1 MAAIDKA
8 ALLAKLKLAIGD
20 LTPGKELDDY
30 YTVKLDTA
38 QAIIAA
44 NDISDSILATELGM
58 SAIVLQAQV
67 LMGNVDADEGNRTI
81 ILMRNTLSAQTKGE
95 RYGEG
100 DDDAD
105 GA

>member
-1 MAAIDKA
+1 
-8 ALLAKLKLAIGD
+8 
-20 LTPGKELDDY
+20 
-30 YTVKLDTA
+30 
-38 QAIIAA
+38 
-44 NDISDSILATELGM
+44 M

>member
-8 ALLAKLKLAIGD
+8 ALLAKFKLAIGD
-20 LTPGKELDDY
+20 MTPGTQLDAY
-30 YTVKLDTA
+30 YSEKLDTA

-44 NDISDSILATELGM
+44 NDISETILATELGM
-58 SAIVLQAQV
+58 SAIILQAQV
-67 LMGNVDADEGNRTI
+67 LIGNVDADEGNRTI

>member
-8 ALLAKLKLAIGD
+8 ALLAKFKFAIGA
-20 LTPGKELDDY
+20 LTPGTELDAS
-30 YTVKLDTA
+30 YTEKLDTA

>member
-8 ALLAKLKLAIGD
+8 ALLAKFKLAIGD
-20 LTPGKELDDY
+20 MTPGTQLDAY
-30 YTVKLDTA
+30 YSEKLDTA

-44 NDISDSILATELGM
+44 NDISETILATELGM
-58 SAIVLQAQV
+58 SAIILQAQV
-67 LMGNVDADEGNRTI
+67 LIGNVDADEGNRTI

-95 RYGEG
+95 RYEQGE
-100 DDDAD
+100 DDAD

>member
-30 YTVKLDTA
+30 YMEKLDTA

>member
-8 ALLAKLKLAIGD
+8 ALLAKFKLAIGD
-20 LTPGKELDDY
+20 LTPGAELDAY
-30 YTVKLDTA
+30 YTEKLDTA

-67 LMGNVDADEGNRTI
+67 LMGNVDADEGSRTI

>member
-8 ALLAKLKLAIGD
+8 ALLAKFKLAIGD
-20 LTPGKELDDY
+20 LTPGAELDAY
-30 YTVKLDTA
+30 YTEKLDTA

-67 LMGNVDADEGNRTI
+67 LMGNVDADEGSRTI

-105 GA
+105 GT

>member
-8 ALLAKLKLAIGD
+8 ALLAKFKLAIGD
-20 LTPGKELDDY
+20 LTPGTELDAY
-30 YTVKLDTA
+30 YTEKLDAA

-81 ILMRNTLSAQTKGE
+81 VLMRNTLSAQTKGE

>member
-8 ALLAKLKLAIGD
+8 ALLAKFKLAIGD
-20 LTPGKELDDY
+20 LTPGTELDTY
-30 YTVKLDTA
+30 YTEKLDAA

-95 RYGEG
+95 RYGER

-105 GA
+105 GT

>member
-1 MAAIDKA
+1 MAASAKA
-8 ALLAKLKLAIGD
+8 APLAKLKLAIGA
-20 LTPGKELDDY
+20 LTRGKELDDY
-30 YTVKLDTA
+30 YTEKLDTA

>member
-30 YTVKLDTA
+30 YTAKLDTA

-67 LMGNVDADEGNRTI
+67 LMGNVDADEGSRTI

-95 RYGEG
+95 RYVEG

>member
-20 LTPGKELDDY
+20 LTPGTQLDDY
-30 YTVKLDTA
+30 YREKLDTA

-44 NDISDSILATELGM
+44 NDISDSILASELGM

-67 LMGNVDADEGNRTI
+67 LMGNVDADDGNRTI
-81 ILMRNTLSAQTKGE
+81 MLMRNTLSAQTKGE
-95 RYGEG
+95 RYGGE
-100 DDDAD
+100 DDAD
-105 GA
+105 GT

>member
-8 ALLAKLKLAIGD
+8 ALLAKFKLAIGD
-20 LTPGKELDDY
+20 MTPGTRLDAY
-30 YTVKLDTA
+30 YSEKLDTA

-44 NDISDSILATELGM
+44 NDISETILATELGM

-95 RYGEG
+95 RYEQGE
-100 DDDAD
+100 DDAD